1 MVSDVSAASLAAMY
15 QDRLLAHHRAP
26 QNRRDIEGATH
37 AAARSNPLCGDALRV
52 TVCIDANVVVDAA
65 FTGRGCSIAVAS
77 ASMMTEVLPGRS
89 CEEAL
94 ALIDDVDAMLRSL
107 QTSPTSRPDL
117 PAALEALRGVAP
129 FPGRHGCAS
138 MPWLALRD
146 ALSRDALTPDALSRD
161 ALSRDAMTDP
171 RP

>member
-1 MVSDVSAASLAAMY
+1 MIARGPEVTSASLAAMY
-15 QDRLLAHHRAP
+15 QETLLAHHRAP
-26 QNRRDIEGATH
+26 HNRREIDGASH
-37 AAARSNPLCGDALRV
+37 VASRKNPLCGDALQVALVLDDDRV
-52 TVCIDANVVVDAA
+52 TDAA

-77 ASMMTEVLPGRS
+77 ASMLTLVLPGLSRS
-89 CEEAL
+89 QAL
-94 ALIDDVDAMLRSL
+94 SLADDVEAMLTIGGDGTR
-107 QTSPTSRPDL
+107 L

-146 ALSRDALTPDALSRD
+146 ALHA
-161 ALSRDAMTDP
+161 